1 MGTRFILGKGFG
13 AENLDQY
20 SFFQKFFI
28 LSDNS
33 VKIGLTGQFFMSA
46 ETVPIFLFVAGWE
59 PGKICK

>member
-33 VKIGLTGQFFMSA
+33 VNPVNWA
-46 ETVPIFLFVAGWE
+46 NRTVFYV
-59 PGKICK
+59 C